1 MQARLAAT
9 EAKERK
15 IFGYSKT
22 DVARSEA
29 EAADIRRTEFASLA
43 QSKMGKHAQ
52 LDELTARVE
61 KEQASAME
69 VRGRLEASMS
79 DEQAHLIEWE
89 KVPTLRRCTRAASR
103 SIAHARSR
111 SLPPPS
117 FYPRRQVDAQLQEA
131 ELEKA
136 SLVAA
141 KSKAKEL
148 ALERA
153 QVAEA
158 SLDELKER
166 YRDLRRREEKMLR
179 AVREAEKLG
188 VEQSRS
194 LDLQAEALRRERTMW
209 KDYITAADKDRHAL
223 FAESQLVEQT
233 CCKEKAKQSEAQAGA
248 ARYRELVTKYN

>member
-1 MQARLAAT
+1 MDFDELQARLAAT

-111 SLPPPS
+111 SLPPPVILS
-117 FYPRRQVDAQLQEA
+117 SPPGGR
-131 ELEKA
+131 
-136 SLVAA
+136 
-141 KSKAKEL
+141 
-148 ALERA
+148 
-153 QVAEA
+153 
-158 SLDELKER
+158 
-166 YRDLRRREEKMLR
+166 
-179 AVREAEKLG
+179 
-188 VEQSRS
+188 
-194 LDLQAEALRRERTMW
+194 
-209 KDYITAADKDRHAL
+209 TAAGGGAGEGKPCGSQV
-223 FAESQLVEQT
+223 ESEGARSR
-233 CCKEKAKQSEAQAGA
+233 EGAGGGGIA
-248 ARYRELVTKYN
+248 G